1 MGLEVFHGII
11 IYYFFYIQ
19 VIWMT
24 WRKWMVKQSNFVIEI
39 LEYRVPV
46 EDNENEMIVSD
57 EELLNSTEEEIVEEE
72 EKEEKENVKSKQ
84 EKKEKKEKSEKK
96 EKEKPK
102 QEKKKMSAEELKKL
116 LEENSCI
123 EDQAN
128 GLYRCTLCKR
138 NINSKTQI
146 ITHLN
151 SSL

>member
-1 MGLEVFHGII
+1 MEGFMGLEVFHGII
-11 IYYFFYIQ
+11 VNYFFYIQ

-57 EELLNSTEEEIVEEE
+57 EELLNSTEEEKVEG
-72 EKEEKENVKSKQ
+72 
-84 EKKEKKEKSEKK
+84 KK
-96 EKEKPK
+96 EKEQPK

>member
-1 MGLEVFHGII
+1 
-11 IYYFFYIQ
+11 
-19 VIWMT
+19 
-24 WRKWMVKQSNFVIEI
+24 
-39 LEYRVPV
+39 
-46 EDNENEMIVSD
+46 MIVSD

-84 EKKEKKEKSEKK
+84 EKKEKSEKK
-96 EKEKPK
+96 EKEQPK

>member
-1 MGLEVFHGII
+1 
-11 IYYFFYIQ
+11 
-19 VIWMT
+19 
-24 WRKWMVKQSNFVIEI
+24 MVKLSNFVIEV
-39 LEYRVPV
+39 LYFRVPV
-46 EDNENEMIVSD
+46 DDDGNEVIVSD
-57 EELLNSTEEEIVEEE
+57 EELLNSS
-72 EKEEKENVKSKQ
+72 EKEEVEEKKEKEQPKQ
-84 EKKEKKEKSEKK
+84 EKKKEKNEKSEKVQSKQEKKEKSEKK
-96 EKEKPK
+96 EKEQPK

-116 LEENSCI
+116 LEENPCI

>member
-1 MGLEVFHGII
+1 
-11 IYYFFYIQ
+11 
-19 VIWMT
+19 
-24 WRKWMVKQSNFVIEI
+24 MVKLSNFVIEV
-39 LEYRVPV
+39 LYFRVPV
-46 EDNENEMIVSD
+46 DDDGNEVIVSD
-57 EELLNSTEEEIVEEE
+57 EELLNSS
-72 EKEEKENVKSKQ
+72 EKEEVE
-84 EKKEKKEKSEKK
+84 EKK
-96 EKEKPK
+96 EKEQPK

-116 LEENSCI
+116 LEENPCI